1 MKTLLWTLLLLCLC
15 VPGHSDC
22 QRDCLSCSQR
32 LFQHD
37 TFNTLVCIVE
47 CGGKGST
54 AITWEICRKVLGLPL
69 WGVLGR
75 GVVAQLPLAEEGLL
89 YTGVLKQF
97 TDITRA
103 FGMDNIEGEK
113 LVSKI
118 TGAFHR
124 EEEVDESLLEDD
136 NAHGTPEVTNGL
148 SKRFGG
154 FMKGKYGYRKLMGPG
169 RSLQKRYGGFIG
181 IRKSARKWNNPKRYN
196 ELLKQYLG
204 ISTRSNEYGSISAD
218 ISEQNEI

>member
-15 VPGHSDC
+15 VPGRSDC
-22 QRDCLSCSQR
+22 QMDCLSCSQR

-47 CGGKGST
+47 RGGKVST
-54 AITWEICRKVLGLPL
+54 AIAWEICQKVVG
-69 WGVLGR
+69 
-75 GVVAQLPLAEEGLL
+75 LPLAEEGLL

-97 TDITRA
+97 IDITRA
-103 FGMDNIEGEK
+103 FGMDNIKGEK

-136 NAHGTPEVTNGL
+136 NAHGTPAVTNGL

-204 ISTRSNEYGSISAD
+204 INAL
-218 ISEQNEI
+218 Q

>member
-1 MKTLLWTLLLLCLC
+1 MP
-15 VPGHSDC
+15 VSA
-22 QRDCLSCSQR
+22 
-32 LFQHD
+32 FQ
-37 TFNTLVCIVE
+37 VCIVE
-47 CGGKGST
+47 CGGKVPT
-54 AITWEICRKVLGLPL
+54 AIAWEICRKVVG
-69 WGVLGR
+69 
-75 GVVAQLPLAEEGLL
+75 LPLAEEGLL

-103 FGMDNIEGEK
+103 FGMDNIKGEK

-136 NAHGTPEVTNGL
+136 NAHGTPVVTNGL

-204 ISTRSNEYGSISAD
+204 INAL
-218 ISEQNEI
+218 